1 MLLPQVRTNS
11 ESRAA
16 SGEARAEQ
24 GLHRAGYGWRKQRE
38 ESAGVLGDCSESVGG
53 GAGELFDLCASGKRV
68 LKKAGP
74 GKQYWLSAG
83 ARH

>member
-1 MLLPQVRTNS
+1 M
-11 ESRAA
+11 
-16 SGEARAEQ
+16 
-24 GLHRAGYGWRKQRE
+24 
-38 ESAGVLGDCSESVGG
+38 LGDCSESVGG